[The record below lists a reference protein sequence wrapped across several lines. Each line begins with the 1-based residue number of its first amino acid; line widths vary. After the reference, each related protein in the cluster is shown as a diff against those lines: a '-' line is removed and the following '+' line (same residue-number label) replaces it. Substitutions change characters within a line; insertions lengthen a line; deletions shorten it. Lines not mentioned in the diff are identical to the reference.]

1 MASVVSAGRAIA
13 GFDSASAMVRV
24 LGAALDGREAPLL
37 AQFPA
42 PLEPALDGL
51 MNGIQRLPAPAV
63 EAIYRRAGWLDAVSA
78 RQLRQVRSEQLAA
91 WVVRQIPRRRYPV
104 VFVGSSNGAVAHLA
118 AALGA
123 PWLPQTLLLAVRTG
137 GLDPDDPA
145 ADMRAMMP
153 VGRALLEANPGL
165 ALHHMH
171 DPVQDRLMIAR
182 MTYFR
187 VKFLRL
193 PLPYREFLA
202 SCLAPGG
209 TVVLVDCA
217 LRWPTTT
224 VGERHVFQ
232 FGAPG
237 GATEQEFSGG
247 GPRVAEFLHRQG
259 SERDRWF
266 PPAADGDS
274 PEAEWGFAEPLAQSI
289 AAEREVTVDRLRF
302 GQPED
307 LSPLVAGLFRD
318 WYGGNGL
325 PTGRLLVSSFLLMDP
340 LLAIRTGHVPYWA
353 LFGVR
358 PSLDRLASY
367 LSGTPAYDDIRLTV
381 FPHGAESIGLADIG
395 DWQAVLASARE
406 HGELI
411 ALDPGRYPRHF
422 RALSGFHR
430 ELSRLPRVPAPP
442 ALGWDV
448 ARRYLATH
456 APAHHV
462 AFGEDRVAR

>member
-1 MASVVSAGRAIA
+1 
-13 GFDSASAMVRV
+13 
-24 LGAALDGREAPLL
+24 
-37 AQFPA
+37 
-42 PLEPALDGL
+42 
-51 MNGIQRLPAPAV
+51 
-63 EAIYRRAGWLDAVSA
+63 
-78 RQLRQVRSEQLAA
+78 
-91 WVVRQIPRRRYPV
+91 VVRQIPRRRYPV
-104 VFVGSSNGAVAHLA
+104 VFAGSSNGAVAHLA

-153 VGRALLEANPGL
+153 AGRALLAANPDL

-193 PLPYREFLA
+193 PRAYREFLA
-202 SCLAPGG
+202 TCLAPGG
-209 TVVLVDCA
+209 TVVLVDCG

-224 VGERHVFQ
+224 VGDRHVFQ

-237 GATEQEFSGG
+237 GATQQEFATG
-247 GPRVAEFLHRQG
+247 GPRVAEFFRREG
-259 SERDRWF
+259 SERERWF

-274 PEAEWGFAEPLAQSI
+274 PEAEWGLAEPFAQSI
-289 AAEREVTVDRLRF
+289 AAERGLAVDRLRF
-302 GQPED
+302 RQPED
-307 LSPLVAGLFRD
+307 LSPLIAGLFRD
-318 WYGGNGL
+318 WYAGNGL

-340 LLAIRTGHVPYWA
+340 VLAMRTGHVPYWA

-358 PSLDRLASY
+358 PSLDRLAGY
-367 LSGTPAYDDIRLTV
+367 LSGAPAYDDIRLTV

-395 DWQAVLASARE
+395 EWQAVLGSARE

-411 ALDPGRYPRHF
+411 AIDPGRYPRHF

-430 ELSRLPRVPAPP
+430 ELSRLPRVPELPP
-442 ALGWDV
+442 LGWDV

-456 APAHHV
+456 GPRHQV

>member
-1 MASVVSAGRAIA
+1 
-13 GFDSASAMVRV
+13 
-24 LGAALDGREAPLL
+24 
-37 AQFPA
+37 
-42 PLEPALDGL
+42 

-63 EAIYRRAGWLDAVSA
+63 EAINRRAGWLDAVSA

-274 PEAEWGFAEPLAQSI
+274 PEAEWGLAQPLADDVLAA
-289 AAEREVTVDRLRF
+289 AAERKFSVERLRF
-302 GQPED
+302 EQPED
-307 LSPLVAGLFRD
+307 ASPLVAELFRD
-318 WYGGNGL
+318 WYAEHGR
-325 PTGRLLVSSFLLMDP
+325 PAGRLVVSSFLLMDP
-340 LLAIRTGHVPYWA
+340 LLSIRTGSVPYWA
-353 LFGVR
+353 LFGTR
-358 PSLDRLASY
+358 PSAERLAGY
-367 LSGTPAYDDIRLTV
+367 LSSTAGYDDIRLTV
-381 FPHGAESIGLADIG
+381 FPHGTESIGLAGIG
-395 DWQAVLASARE
+395 EWQALLGRARRHGQLLAVEPS
-406 HGELI
+406 
-411 ALDPGRYPRHF
+411 RYPRHF

-430 ELSRLPRVPAPP
+430 ELSRLPRAAAVPP
-442 ALGWDV
+442 LRWDA
-448 ARRYLATH
+448 ARKYLA
-456 APAHHV
+456 AQAAAHNV
-462 AFGEDRVAR
+462 TFG